1 MQGTSALLLPLLIQG
16 FIRKISCMEQELDKY
31 EVNMTSVTKK
41 AGPETL
47 EYKKAGNTVD
57 GNTFSSPVE
66 ELKPEDS
73 VGAAP
78 EDYEVELGRSVRW
91 PGKLLEGDAGG
102 TWVGIS
108 SPFPP
113 KPPTDPLVKINPR
126 ILSPAS
132 GAMTSHRLPPSD
144 ISTHLDKSTSEVSD
158 LPSLTSFKSPTPP
171 FSSPA
176 FPPRLPLATSNKVN
190 SPFPV
195 SMKYYLHTD
204 TLLPH

>member
-1 MQGTSALLLPLLIQG
+1 MQGTSVLLLPLLTLG

-31 EVNMTSVTKK
+31 EVNMTSVAMDAKL
-41 AGPETL
+41 ETL
-47 EYKKAGNTVD
+47 EDKTAGNAVD

-78 EDYEVELGRSVRW
+78 EEDEVELGRIRSVRW
-91 PGKLLEGDAGG
+91 PGKLLQGDAGG

-132 GAMTSHRLPPSD
+132 GAMTSHRLPSSD
-144 ISTHLDKSTSEVSD
+144 ISTHLDRSTSEVSD

-176 FPPRLPLATSNKVN
+176 FPPRLPISASNKVN
-190 SPFPV
+190 SQCPV
-195 SMKYYLHTD
+195 CMKYYHID
-204 TLLPH
+204 